1 MLLDACE
8 EGDYVAVMAC
18 LQQPD
23 AHLHLNLHGYARNVV
38 AARCPDT
45 GAIEQWGHPEALT
58 NYRGDTPLRYAAFH
72 GFARIVEA
80 LLAAGAL
87 PVLRNDDAKG
97 AIDLA
102 EYGRDLLKKK
112 GKEAPLPADLPR
124 GDPEERTEVIQM
136 LREALEHQWVVINCT
151 ERPDFNGRIAQLV
164 AATNDGRR
172 LGIINDAAATASRP
186 YYEKSAVTSAYLW
199 PEQLMKI
206 PPPPPGAKM
215 KAWPLD
221 ARFCCFLAGCVRCEC
236 AVPSADTAL
245 HRPDSGLLRT
255 ERDEETGSADA
266 ALLGADGEAPTLPYD
281 CRPPAEGPMD

>member
-1 MLLDACE
+1 MALPRAGAEQNTNLQSARRGVRASFYRPSTRKPATPDATTSSPCSSARHNPLPIVRSPHEMLLDACE

-58 NYRGDTPLRYAAFH
+58 TTVATRHRRYAAFH

-97 AIDLA
+97 AIDLV
-102 EYGRDLLKKK
+102 EYGRITQEE
-112 GKEAPLPADLPR
+112 GQGGAPLPADLPR

-136 LREALEHQWVVINCT
+136 LQEALEHQVVINCT
-151 ERPDFNGRIAQLV
+151 ERPDFNGRIAQFV

-172 LGIINDAAATASRP
+172 LGIINDAATASRP
-186 YYEKSAVTSAYLW
+186 YYEKSESRRPTSG
-199 PEQLMKI
+199 Q
-206 PPPPPGAKM
+206 
-215 KAWPLD
+215 
-221 ARFCCFLAGCVRCEC
+221 
-236 AVPSADTAL
+236 S
-245 HRPDSGLLRT
+245 S
-255 ERDEETGSADA
+255 
-266 ALLGADGEAPTLPYD
+266 
-281 CRPPAEGPMD
+281 